1 MADFW
6 LVINGGTTEEFSSI
20 TDAQVAAK
28 GYVNQHID
36 VELHVN
42 TTLTEEMALNA
53 TTSDFGGIPVYFE
66 QGCGDTKRFDAFR
79 IAKTTVTT
87 DLVVTTNGATFSDRL
102 SGAIGNKS
110 STTLGKTDNTS
121 SVDGDI
127 TLNVNDSTVSGML
140 VNNVQ
145 AYVTGNSNINVNG
158 GTIKNNVYGANYYSQ
173 VGGNISISLIDA
185 TLSKSGTIV
194 FGTNRSHIGGTVE
207 VSALRVTGGSICGSF
222 SGSDFSKYTNS
233 QGVTVN
239 VTDSNMEWVCGGYSD
254 QTVSGA
260 IAINI
265 TGSTITDSGSLG
277 SVTGFTYTVK
287 NSAVHITINNSVL
300 SGTVFGGDRYETSGS
315 YVTVGDIDVSL
326 LNTKG
331 TSIYGTRRRI
341 IAGTVSVSL
350 EKANLSGDIVMI
362 DGGTATNTEL
372 VLGTSSN
379 TNTRIKV
386 DVAGGGYHGKVTG
399 TATVKLEGG
408 TVNSGKNVYGGGYY
422 ANATVGSTEIYIK
435 AGTAKQSYVYGNVY
449 GGGRGGDVDNNTQI
463 KLSAGTVAGSIYGA
477 GTSYS
482 DSETAAENGICL
494 VGGNTTINITGGRV
508 KGNVYGGGELGS
520 NVTGTATVSITG
532 GVFASSCRVFGGGNL
547 TVAGTYN
554 QKSNVTLNKAV
565 SIQRLSGG
573 ALANGAAY
581 TLSGDTSVTLTAGTV
596 TQAIVGRANAY
607 GGASVTDS
615 GDTTISITGG
625 QAHIVAGAGLVTAA
639 STTYAYTGNTV
650 INVSGGQIDYL
661 FGGNVGSKKEFCAGT
676 SMTGDVS
683 ITIDTSAKTVNL
695 KYLYAGSNSST
706 GYEAAQEGNTTVT
719 FTGNGDN
726 LIWTEGGVSG
736 DGSGKFADIDKSQG
750 YSRTLC
756 FNGFTGVFAAP
767 QISRFDTIAFA
778 GSSDVS
784 FGSAALKLGGV
795 ETWQFGLGSSLT
807 WNDGTNSF
815 ANDAL
820 IFGEAGDNIS
830 TDWEV
835 MTSNNNKV
843 FAGWGRA
850 NIMLFGTALDTY
862 DADTLTWSAEGFGY
876 VAKWD
881 DGDHKIIIA
890 QA

>member
-1 MADFW
+1 MANFW
-6 LVINGGTTEEFSSI
+6 LEVNGGTIDYSSI
-20 TDAQVAAK
+20 TAAQVDAK
-28 GYVNQHID
+28 AYVAQGTS

-42 TTLTEEMALNA
+42 TTLTAEMTLNA

-79 IAKTTVTT
+79 IAQTTVTT
-87 DLVVTTNGATFSDRL
+87 DLIVTTNGGTFSDRL

-110 STTLGKTDNTS
+110 STTLGKTNSTS
-121 SVDGDI
+121 SVEGSI
-127 TLNVNDSTVSGML
+127 TLNVNGSVVVGML

-145 AYVTGNSNINVNG
+145 AYVTGNSIINVNG
-158 GTIKNNVYGANYYSQ
+158 GTIKNNIYGANYYSE
-173 VGGNISISLIDA
+173 VGGSVNISLVDT
-185 TLSKSGTIV
+185 TLTSSVV
-194 FGTNRSHIGGTVE
+194 FGTNRSHIGGTIE
-207 VSALRVTGGSICGSF
+207 VDALRVTGGSICGSF
-222 SGSDFSKYTNS
+222 SASSFSQYNNS
-233 QGVTVN
+233 QGVTIN
-239 VTDSNMEWVCGGYSD
+239 VTDSNMKWVCGGYSD

-265 TGSTITDSGSLG
+265 TGSTITSKESLG

-287 NSAVHITINNSVL
+287 NSAVHITIASSTL
-300 SGTVFGGDRYETSGS
+300 SGDVFGGDRYEKNGS
-315 YVTVGDIDVSL
+315 YVTVGDIDVNL
-326 LNTKG
+326 INTKG
-331 TSIYGTRRRI
+331 VNVYGTRYKV

-350 EKANLSGDIVMI
+350 EKANLSGNIVML
-362 DGGTATNTEL
+362 DGGTAANTEL

-379 TNTRIKV
+379 TNTCIKV

-408 TVNSGKNVYGGGYY
+408 TVNSGTDVYGGGYY

-449 GGGRGGDVDNNTQI
+449 GGGHGGSVNNNTQI

-477 GTSYS
+477 GTAYS

-573 ALANGAAY
+573 ALANGVAC
-581 TLSGDTSVTLTAGTV
+581 TLSGNTKVTLAAGTV

-607 GGASVTDS
+607 GGADITDS

-625 QAHIVAGAGLVTAA
+625 KANIVAGAGLVTAA
-639 STTYAYTGNTV
+639 STMYAYTGNV
-650 INVSGGQIDYL
+650 AINVSGGQIDYL
-661 FGGNVGSKKEFCAGT
+661 FGGNVGSKREFCGGT

-683 ITIDTSAKTVNL
+683 ITVDTSVNTVNL

-706 GYEAAQEGNTTVT
+706 GYEATQEGNTLVT
-719 FTGNGDN
+719 FKGNGDN
-726 LIWTEGGVSG
+726 LIWTAGGISG
-736 DGSGKFADIDKSQG
+736 DGSGKNSDIDKTQG
-750 YSRTLC
+750 YRRTLL
-756 FNGFTGVFAAP
+756 FDGFTGVFAAP
-767 QISRFDTIAFA
+767 QISRFDMIDFENSNVT
-778 GSSDVS
+778 

-795 ETWQFGLGSSLT
+795 ATWNFELGSSLE
-807 WNDGTNSF
+807 WNDGANSF

-820 IFGEAGDNIS
+820 IFGGAGDTIT
-830 TDWEV
+830 TDWTV
-835 MTSNNNKV
+835 MTSNNNNI
-843 FAGWGRA
+843 FAGWNRA
-850 NIMLFGTALDTY
+850 NITLFGTALDTY
-862 DADTLTWSAEGFGY
+862 SYSTLTWSTEGFGY

-881 DGDHKIIIA
+881 DENHKIIIA